1 MAIVKKKRFGLT
13 IVLGILTIITGVY
26 AYNVGQRRQ
35 DINYPEA
42 LDEVVAYVDDQA
54 ITLKDFA
61 FYVAFEE
68 MNVEEQAYVY
78 EPGNTSKYWNLHI
91 DGEFVRI
98 AARNSAVDMAIHDRI
113 FYDMALEDGVE
124 LDDEEMQFLINS
136 QQDFLSDI
144 SDYGGI
150 EKLGV
155 DEEVICSSM
164 EKAALAQ
171 KYQEVYAELNG
182 KEISDYD
189 FSAEGYKAL
198 LADTDYKIN
207 KEVLERL
214 DFGNITL
221 EH

>member
-1 MAIVKKKRFGLT
+1 MAIIKKKRFGLT

-26 AYNVGQRRQ
+26 AYNAGQRRQ

-54 ITLKDFA
+54 ISLKDFA
-61 FYVAFEE
+61 FYVAYEE
-68 MNVEEQAYVY
+68 MSVEEQAYVY

-98 AARNSAVDMAIHDRI
+98 AARNSAVDMAIHDKI
-113 FYDMALEDGVE
+113 FYDMALEDGIE
-124 LDDEEMQFLINS
+124 LDDEEKQFLINS

-144 SDYGGI
+144 SDYGGL

-155 DEEVICSSM
+155 DEEVICLSM
-164 EKAALAQ
+164 EKTALAQ
-171 KYQEVYAELNG
+171 KYQEIYAELNG
-182 KEISDYD
+182 KEMSDYD
-189 FSAEGYKAL
+189 FSAEEYKLL
-198 LADTDYKIN
+198 LADFDYKIN
-207 KEVLERL
+207 EEVLERL
-214 DFGNITL
+214 EFGNITL

>member
-61 FYVAFEE
+61 FYVAYEE

-113 FYDMALEDGVE
+113 FYDMALEDEVE

-144 SDYGGI
+144 SDYGGL

>member
-1 MAIVKKKRFGLT
+1 M
-13 IVLGILTIITGVY
+13 
-26 AYNVGQRRQ
+26 
-35 DINYPEA
+35 
-42 LDEVVAYVDDQA
+42 DDQA

-61 FYVAFEE
+61 FYVAYEE

>member
-26 AYNVGQRRQ
+26 AYNVGKRRQ

-61 FYVAFEE
+61 FYVAYEE

-144 SDYGGI
+144 SDYGGL

>member
-61 FYVAFEE
+61 FYVAYEE

-144 SDYGGI
+144 SDYGGL

-189 FSAEGYKAL
+189 FSAEGYNAL

>member
-61 FYVAFEE
+61 FYVAYEE

>member
-35 DINYPEA
+35 DINYTEA

-61 FYVAFEE
+61 FYVAYEE

-144 SDYGGI
+144 SDYGGL

>member
-13 IVLGILTIITGVY
+13 IALGILTIITGVY

-61 FYVAFEE
+61 FYVAYEE

-144 SDYGGI
+144 SDYGGL

>member
-61 FYVAFEE
+61 FYVAYEE

-144 SDYGGI
+144 SDYGGL

-214 DFGNITL
+214 DFGNISL

>member
-61 FYVAFEE
+61 FYVAYEE

-144 SDYGGI
+144 SDYGGL

>member
-1 MAIVKKKRFGLT
+1 MAIVKKKIFGLT

-61 FYVAFEE
+61 FYVAYEE

-144 SDYGGI
+144 SDYGGL

>member
-61 FYVAFEE
+61 FYVAYEE

-136 QQDFLSDI
+136 QQDFLSDL

>member
-1 MAIVKKKRFGLT
+1 M
-13 IVLGILTIITGVY
+13 
-26 AYNVGQRRQ
+26 
-35 DINYPEA
+35 
-42 LDEVVAYVDDQA
+42 
-54 ITLKDFA
+54 
-61 FYVAFEE
+61 
-68 MNVEEQAYVY
+68 
-78 EPGNTSKYWNLHI
+78 
-91 DGEFVRI
+91 
-98 AARNSAVDMAIHDRI
+98 
-113 FYDMALEDGVE
+113 
-124 LDDEEMQFLINS
+124 
-136 QQDFLSDI
+136 
-144 SDYGGI
+144 
-150 EKLGV
+150 
-155 DEEVICSSM
+155 ICSSM